1 MRFLQRAAVLTATLS
16 LLAGCAAPQ
25 APDASQDAAPS
36 QTSAPAV
43 SQTAAPDDA
52 LADAVARARE
62 TYRADAVFYDAVTP
76 IKALLLGE
84 TQIVALTCVGG
95 FEQTEALE
103 RAAVARVETSRLAA
117 FAVVNIYDK
126 TGKSLSITLS
136 PTDADAL
143 AAELNG

>member
-1 MRFLQRAAVLTATLS
+1 MRFLQRAAALAATLS

-25 APDASQDAAPS
+25 APDAPS
-36 QTSAPAV
+36 QTSAPAPAV

-62 TYRADAVFYDAVTP
+62 TYRADAVFYDTVTP

-126 TGKSLSITLS
+126 TGKSLSVTLS